1 VTNQRVEGFLPST
14 HGFHFANAWPHGPTV
29 RFGPL
34 DPRIIGVGDAADGLC
49 GGMVYT
55 AADLFAAGVP
65 VPPDREPFANGS
77 ARFKSIVRRQVE
89 SLAWFTVPIRYWLRS
104 ALGGSF
110 GGDRAKATLDRE
122 WPKAKAQ
129 IDSGRLVL
137 IGLIRIA
144 SLNPWQLTMN
154 HQVMAYGYAEDGRGV
169 TLDLY
174 DPNWPDRDDVTITI
188 HLDPAFRPTSLSQ
201 STGEPLLGWFVLP
214 YSPAEP
220 RAWRS

>member
-1 VTNQRVEGFLPST
+1 MAHERIAGFLPST

-34 DPRIIGVGDAADGLC
+34 DPRIVGVGDAADGLC

-55 AADLFAAGVP
+55 AADLFAAGIP

-77 ARFKSIVRRQVE
+77 PRFKAIVRRQVQ
-89 SLAWFTVPIRYWLRS
+89 SLVWMTVPVRYWLRS

-110 GGDRAKATLDRE
+110 GGDRAKATLERE
-122 WPKAKAQ
+122 WPKAKAEL
-129 IDSGRLVL
+129 DAGRPVL
-137 IGLIRIA
+137 IGLIRVV
-144 SLNPWQLTMN
+144 SPNPWQLTRD

-188 HLDPAFRPTSLSQ
+188 HLDPAFRPTHLSQ
-201 STGEPLLGWFVLP
+201 STGEALLGWFVLP
-214 YSPAEP
+214 YSPVEP
-220 RAWRS
+220 RGWR